1 MTSATLVH
9 TSFPVTRPSLHR
21 EHIYRNHSPNPSII
35 NPTNPA
41 ATETLYSAI
50 SYANK
55 YHYEAYGVRY
65 LYIDGISEAV
75 GFVPEYFVQSMV
87 WDPQL
92 FSLPPAAFEGCATRE
107 IFIRT
112 DFLPERPPPERRG
125 LPTFRNSSDIT
136 RCCEFAF
143 NKLVRDNS
151 ANSNFPSLTKWSAT
165 ELDRREISSV
175 YLFNSHLRDIRIP
188 TPLRGFLGILTVG
201 VHLNVYSK
209 DYTGEYRIWVA
220 RRASGPEY
228 SYPGMLDQIVAGGM
242 DPEDRDHELLVPLRT
257 LIREA
262 REEVGLE
269 IDERTRAVFVPGTE
283 AGPGT
288 EARPRRQIGKAVRIS
303 HITFFDKKDP
313 RTGELDEHQLE
324 PGVRIIYDLELT
336 SEYYPQP
343 NEPSIDSI
351 MPMDVSQVKESLS
364 REGEW
369 KPNCGLVML
378 EFLVR
383 HQLVNMNNDRHY
395 DRIMEG
401 LRPHIPFQFANCWRD
416 WISG

>member
-9 TSFPVTRPSLHR
+9 TSFSVTSSSRPRPSLHC
-21 EHIYRNHSPNPSII
+21 EPIYRNHSPNPST
-35 NPTNPA
+35 TNPA
-41 ATETLYSAI
+41 ATMETLYSAI

-112 DFLPERPPPERRG
+112 DFLPERPLERRD

-209 DYTGEYRIWVA
+209 DTGEYRIWVA

-269 IDERTRAVFVPGTE
+269 IDERTRTVFVPGTE
-283 AGPGT
+283 T
-288 EARPRRQIGKAVRIS
+288 RPRREIGKAVRIS

-313 RTGELDEHQLE
+313 RTGELNEHQLE

-351 MPMDVSQVKESLS
+351 MAMDVSQVKESLS
-364 REGEW
+364 QEGEW

-416 WISG
+416 RISG